1 MKHLET
7 GFQALGTVNTVSCD
21 VQEERLEAARD
32 RLRSIR
38 ETVCKA
44 DDLWSVFKPDSLI
57 NRINDRAGLG
67 PVPVDERTFR
77 LLERSL
83 EAARL
88 SGGAFDPTVG
98 AQTAAWRRQRDKGES
113 FQANAASWSTL
124 ELDAKQQTAF
134 LRQAGV
140 RLDLGGI
147 AKGFL
152 LSEATE
158 LMRQAGIGNAILNFG
173 GSVSVLGG
181 SAPVGI
187 RDPFSPLNAGG
198 GKSLA
203 RLWCRNELV
212 ITSGVYEQN
221 PACGHH
227 ILDPRT
233 GHSADRGLLSV
244 TLCGTDGALLD
255 ALATACI
262 VLGPEESAKLCQT
275 KGIEA
280 VFVLDNGQVLATNG
294 LQGRL
299 EFRKEAKRHEK
310 E

>member
-7 GFQALGTVNTVSCD
+7 AFPALGTVNTVSCD
-21 VQEERLEAARD
+21 VPEERLETARAC
-32 RLRSIR
+32 LRSIR
-38 ETVCKA
+38 ESVCRA
-44 DDLWSVFKPDSLI
+44 DDLWSVFKPGSLV
-57 NRINDRAGLG
+57 NRINERAGLA
-67 PVPVDERTFR
+67 PVPVDEMTFR
-77 LLERSL
+77 LLDRAL

-98 AQTAAWRRQRDKGES
+98 AQTAAWRRQRDAGAAFQES
-113 FQANAASWSTL
+113 EAGWSML
-124 ELDAKQQTAF
+124 ELDAKQQTVF
-134 LRQAGV
+134 LRQTGI

-152 LSEATE
+152 LDEATA
-158 LMRQAGIGNAILNFG
+158 LLRQAGIKNAILNFG

-181 SAPVGI
+181 PASVGI
-187 RDPFSPLNAGG
+187 RDPFSPLNEGG
-198 GKSLA
+198 GQSAA

-233 GHSADRGLLSV
+233 GRSADSGLISV

-262 VLGPEESAKLCQT
+262 VLGPEESAKLCQI
-275 KGIEA
+275 KHIEA
-280 VFVLDNGQVLATNG
+280 VFVLDNGQVFATTG

-299 EFRKEAKRHEK
+299 EFRKEA
-310 E
+310 